1 MKKEL
6 LVDGMHCENCANR
19 IKKVLGSIEEIKDID
34 VNLDMK
40 KVIITLNKEIDDTII
55 KKKIE
60 DLGFE
65 VKEIN

>member
-19 IKKVLGSIEEIKDID
+19 IKKVLSSIEEIKDID
-34 VNLDMK
+34 VNLDTK
-40 KVIITLNKEIDDTII
+40 KVIITLNKEIDNIII
-55 KKKIE
+55 KNKIE